1 MKEWWVDLCPPRFLT
16 CFSTCNPSQQSMR
29 QYLQPAQ
36 SSTLR
41 QLHHG
46 YIHLD
51 LQFTRHGSNLT
62 HPQHNHLDAGRY
74 CKIHCITLQ
83 PLFPWKQN
91 YSLLSSACPP
101 VCHLLWITGKIGT
114 SPIHIPFGQ
123 SLTLST
129 SK

>member
-1 MKEWWVDLCPPRFLT
+1 MKEWWVDLCPPRFLA

-83 PLFPWKQN
+83 PFFPRKQN
-91 YSLLSSACPP
+91 YSLLSSACLSSPLDNWKDWNLTHSHTFRTEP
-101 VCHLLWITGKIGT
+101 HVFHL
-114 SPIHIPFGQ
+114 Q
-123 SLTLST
+123 VSL
-129 SK
+129 